1 MAQGV
6 DFPGTNKFYGAPP
19 GKEDAVVGIPV
30 FTNGVC
36 VITCWEFTDEEL
48 AEILRTRRVYMSMMS
63 GPHLFPHY
71 IGLENQVRELNA
83 DYGIWKKE

>member
-6 DFPGTNKFYGAPP
+6 DFPGANRTYKAPE
-19 GKEDAVVGIPV
+19 GKEDAVAPIKL

-36 VITCWEFTDEEL
+36 CVTCWEFTDEEL
-48 AEILRTRRVYMSMMS
+48 AEIMRTRRVYMSMMS

-71 IGLENQVRELNA
+71 IGTEAVVRELNA
-83 DYGIWKKE
+83 DYGVWKK